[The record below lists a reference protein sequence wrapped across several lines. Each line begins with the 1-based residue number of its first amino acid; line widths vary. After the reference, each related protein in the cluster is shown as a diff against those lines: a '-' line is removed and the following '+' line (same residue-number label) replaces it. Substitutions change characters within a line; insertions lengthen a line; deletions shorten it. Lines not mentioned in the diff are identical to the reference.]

1 MNRKKAREYAFVL
14 LFEYKFQPEEIEQ
27 ILADFIEDFNPGD
40 QQEYIE
46 RVVRGVV
53 ENKDRIDEKIDEL
66 SQDWKTERISN
77 VTLSALRLGIYE
89 IEFCDDIPA
98 AVSVNEAVSIAKK
111 YEGEEAAPFVNGIL
125 GKLSGLTGAK
135 K

>member
-14 LFEYKFQPEEIEQ
+14 LFEYRFQPEEIEQ
-27 ILADFIEDFNPGD
+27 ILADFIEEFNPGE

-53 ENKDRIDEKIDEL
+53 ENRESIDEKIGEL
-66 SQDWKTERISN
+66 SKSWKTERISN

-98 AVSVNEAVSIAKK
+98 AVSVNEAVNIAKK